1 MHLGK
6 KYPLGICDLKG
17 ILARMSTHVD
27 EIIRA
32 RRKTISIQIHADG
45 KVIVRAPLRAP
56 MRDITAFV
64 ESKSAW
70 INEKRALMLQRAA
83 SKPVRQF
90 TSGEKFWFLGAQI
103 PLRVVEKQRVTLVL
117 KDEFLLA
124 SQAQDRAPEIFEAW
138 YKVHALKV
146 ISERVLVLAAQHGY
160 QFEKIRITS
169 ARTRWGSC
177 SSRGTL
183 SFTWRLVMAP
193 LEAVDYVVIHELT
206 HLKIK
211 NHSPVL
217 WAEVARLMPSYKRG
231 HDWLKKNG
239 HLLTISGEA

>member
-90 TSGEKFWFLGAQI
+90 TSGEKFWLLGAQI

-124 SQAQDRAPEIFEAW
+124 SQAEQLQSAIEFF
-138 YKVHALKV
+138 KVND
-146 ISERVLVLAAQHGY
+146 
-160 QFEKIRITS
+160 
-169 ARTRWGSC
+169 GSGR
-177 SSRGTL
+177 SGAVRKPATPIAH
-183 SFTWRLVMAP
+183 AP
-193 LEAVDYVVIHELT
+193 LAKTPVAHPAKSTKLT
-206 HLKIK
+206 APARGIK
-211 NHSPVL
+211 PAASSG
-217 WAEVARLMPSYKRG
+217 VAIDLDANG
-231 HDWLKKNG
+231 HDESDSKF
-239 HLLTISGEA
+239 ERF